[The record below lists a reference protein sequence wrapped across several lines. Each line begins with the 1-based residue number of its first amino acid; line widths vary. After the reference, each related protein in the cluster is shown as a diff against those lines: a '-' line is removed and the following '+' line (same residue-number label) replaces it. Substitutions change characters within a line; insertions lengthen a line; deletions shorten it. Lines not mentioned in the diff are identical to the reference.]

1 MIHYQINDQINN
13 DDINRYN
20 KNKLEHLLNLLAE
33 HGTLYMARRLNFGVK
48 NRCTRRSQN
57 Y

>member
-33 HGTLYMARRLNFGVK
+33 HGTL
-48 NRCTRRSQN
+48 
-57 Y
+57 

>member
-20 KNKLEHLLNLLAE
+20 TNKLEHLLNLLAE
-33 HGTLYMARRLNFGVK
+33 HGTL
-48 NRCTRRSQN
+48 
-57 Y
+57 